1 MSNSEKFNNE
11 ELSFEDLLKDLGV
24 DATKKVEVKTQKKKI
39 TELKATLND
48 DNVKVE
54 QKLTQSETISTKVE
68 FNPTS
73 SDDLFAEIEQKI
85 IENTDGNN
93 TSESKHIVE
102 NGKTFV
108 DITEQYV
115 KRDTSQAEE
124 TPRVVTRKKKKVRTF
139 NEIFSDFF
147 KNFIPVKK
155 DSTKEKIRKIIM
167 DVSII
172 TIVCCCVA
180 FGNLYVER
188 QLYLKQTEEIK
199 GMVVDTDGWD
209 DNQYVEAWQE
219 VFAKYPTI
227 QFPENMNLK
236 YSYLYA
242 VNQDLVGWVKIAN
255 TNLDVQV
262 VQSNDNDYYLNRD
275 FYGKTSRYGC
285 PYLDFKNDPQY
296 LDDNTVIYGH
306 HMTDGLV
313 FSNLDKYKTLEGYK
327 ESPIIEYST
336 LYETYHFKVFAAFV
350 SNAHLDDDN
359 GQFFN
364 FIATD
369 FSTDEKFSGFI
380 KEVEKRSIFKT
391 GVNVQPDDKIIT
403 LVTCSYEFD
412 SARLVIM
419 GRLLRE
425 NEEPVVDVDAATLNT
440 SPKYPQAWYDAKNMT
455 NPYADD
461 ICWTP

>member
-1 MSNSEKFNNE
+1 MNNNE
-11 ELSFEDLLKDLGV
+11 NNNEILSFEELRKKLGM
-24 DATKKVEVKTQKKKI
+24 DETPKKEVKPKKTEETVVSTHETDDIFTQI
-39 TELKATLND
+39 EQTLNET
-48 DNVKVE
+48 VE
-54 QKLTQSETISTKVE
+54 TESEPV
-68 FNPTS
+68 N
-73 SDDLFAEIEQKI
+73 
-85 IENTDGNN
+85 
-93 TSESKHIVE
+93 ESKHIVE

-115 KRDTSQAEE
+115 KKETTVEAETKAEE
-124 TPRVVTRKKKKVRTF
+124 KTETAKPKKKKIRTF

-147 KNFIPVKK
+147 KGFIPLKK

-167 DVSII
+167 DVAII
-172 TIVCCCVA
+172 TIIGCCFA
-180 FGNLYVER
+180 FVDLYVER
-188 QLYLKQTEEIK
+188 QVQLKQQEEIDNTI
-199 GMVVDTDGWD
+199 VDTNDFD
-209 DNQYVEAWQE
+209 DNQYVEAWQD

-242 VNQDLVGWVKIAN
+242 VNQDLVGWVKIDN

-262 VQSNDNDYYLNRD
+262 VQSSDNDYYLNRD
-275 FYGKTSRYGC
+275 FYRKTSRYGC
-285 PYLDFKNDPQY
+285 PYLDFKNDPKY

-306 HMTDGLV
+306 HMTDGLM

-336 LYETYHFKVFAAFV
+336 LYETYYFKVFAAFI
-350 SNAHLDDDN
+350 SNAKVVDDN
-359 GQFFN
+359 GNFFN
-364 FIATD
+364 FIVTD
-369 FSTDEKFSGFI
+369 FVTDEKFSGFI
-380 KEVEKRSIFKT
+380 DEVEKRSIFKT
-391 GVNVQPDDKIIT
+391 DVNVQPDDKLIT

-412 SARLVIM
+412 SARLVVM

-425 NEEPVVDVDAATLNT
+425 NESKSVLVDEATLNT